1 MCQLVIGFQH
11 FDMGLPW
18 IPMHVLSTYAL
29 IMSQQSTVKYGIDFS
44 VRKSV
49 FLELFKKKKKWYIT
63 QVRMFQE
70 SMENSI
76 IIRSRT
82 TCDKDQR

>member
-29 IMSQQSTVKYGIDFS
+29 IMSQLSTVKYGIDFS

-49 FLELFKKKKKWYIT
+49 YLELFKKKKKMVYYSGED
-63 QVRMFQE
+63 V
-70 SMENSI
+70 
-76 IIRSRT
+76 SRIHG
-82 TCDKDQR
+82 K